1 MGEDLGRA
9 RPDAPDNPIAGP
21 HRPERLSDYRV
32 ELEKQWTRLAAP
44 SRPLTLPRDTGAV
57 RNDVAKSWQRSLHTV
72 DPATEVAPGFN
83 DISDRWSESPL
94 RRPVTELAGQLRGM
108 AEESGYLAV
117 VSDESGTILWTAG
130 DRTLRRQGEAVNFA
144 PGGVWDES
152 HMGTNG
158 LSLALHDDRAV
169 TVFSAEHLV
178 AALHGWVCYS
188 APIHG
193 PDGRTVGVLD
203 LSSTWERSHPMVMTS
218 VRALVTAVETMLRA
232 EAPTPAPG
240 VRLECLGAARL
251 LRDGRPVPLPPRQ
264 LEILALLALEPDGY
278 TPEQLHA
285 AVYGERAVSLNTLKA
300 DVSHLRRATRG
311 EITNRRYM
319 LTGEVSCD
327 AVDLLAAIEGGD
339 LTSALWLYRGP
350 LLPGSDLPGVE
361 QWRAHLDVG
370 IRNAVL
376 GSDRPEHAVAFG
388 QRCPGDVAV
397 HEHALRLLPRDD
409 VRRAVVTARLFTARQ
424 G

>member
-1 MGEDLGRA
+1 MNVGAHEDRSAGSP
-9 RPDAPDNPIAGP
+9 RPD
-21 HRPERLSDYRV
+21 RLADYRGA
-32 ELEKQWTRLAAP
+32 LEKQWNRLAAP
-44 SRPLTLPRDTGAV
+44 SRPMQLPRDTGPV
-57 RNDVAKSWQRSLHTV
+57 REEVAKSWQRSLHTV
-72 DPATEVAPGFN
+72 DPGQTVAPGFN

-94 RRPVTELAGQLRGM
+94 RRPVTELAGQLRGI
-108 AEESGYLAV
+108 AEDSGYLAV

-130 DRTLRRQGEAVNFA
+130 DRALRRQGEQVNFA

-158 LSLALHDDRAV
+158 LSLALHDDKAC

-193 PDGRTVGVLD
+193 PDGRQVGVLD
-203 LSSTWERSHPMVMTS
+203 LSSSWERSHPMVMTS

-232 EAPTPAPG
+232 EAPAPAPG

-264 LEILALLALEPDGY
+264 LEILALLALEPEGY

-311 EITNRRYM
+311 EIANRRYM
-319 LTGEVSCD
+319 LTGPISCD

-388 QRCPGDVAV
+388 QRCPGDIAI

-409 VRRAVVTARLFTARQ
+409 VRRAVVTARLYTARQ
-424 G
+424 S

>member
-1 MGEDLGRA
+1 MGASDDPIPGSP
-9 RPDAPDNPIAGP
+9 RPDGLA
-21 HRPERLSDYRV
+21 DYRGAI
-32 ELEKQWTRLAAP
+32 EEQWNRLAAP
-44 SRPLTLPRDTGAV
+44 SRPLQLPRDTGPV
-57 RNDVAKSWQRSLHTV
+57 RREVARSWQRSLHTV
-72 DPATEVAPGFN
+72 DPAQTVAPGLD
-83 DISDRWSESPL
+83 DISGRWRESPL
-94 RRPVTELAGQLRGM
+94 RRPVTELAGQLRGI
-108 AEESGYLAV
+108 AEDSGYLAV

-130 DRTLRRQGEAVNFA
+130 DRTLRRQGEQVNFA

-158 LSLALHDDRAV
+158 LSLALHDDRAC

-232 EAPTPAPG
+232 EAPSPVPG

-285 AVYGERAVSLNTLKA
+285 AVYGDRAVSLNTLKA

-319 LTGEVSCD
+319 LTGAVSCD
-327 AVDLLAAIEGGD
+327 AVELLAAIEGGD

-350 LLPGSDLPGVE
+350 LLPGSDLPGVH
-361 QWRAHLDVG
+361 QWRDHLDVG
-370 IRNAVL
+370 LRDAVL
-376 GSDRPEHAVAFG
+376 ASDRPEHAVAFG

-409 VRRAVVTARLFTARQ
+409 VRRAVVTARLYTARQ

>member
-1 MGEDLGRA
+1 MNVGASDDPIPGSP
-9 RPDAPDNPIAGP
+9 RPDGLA
-21 HRPERLSDYRV
+21 DYRGAI
-32 ELEKQWTRLAAP
+32 EEQWNRLAAP
-44 SRPLTLPRDTGAV
+44 SRPLQLPRDTGPV
-57 RNDVAKSWQRSLHTV
+57 RREVARSWQRSLHTV
-72 DPATEVAPGFN
+72 DPAQTVAPGLD
-83 DISDRWSESPL
+83 DISGRWRESPL
-94 RRPVTELAGQLRGM
+94 RRPVTELAGQLRGI
-108 AEESGYLAV
+108 AEDSGYLAV

-130 DRTLRRQGEAVNFA
+130 DRTLRRQGEQVNFA

-158 LSLALHDDRAV
+158 LSLALHDDRAC

-232 EAPTPAPG
+232 EAPSPVPG

-285 AVYGERAVSLNTLKA
+285 AVYGDRAVSLNTLKA

-319 LTGEVSCD
+319 LTGAVSCD
-327 AVDLLAAIEGGD
+327 AVELLAAIEGGD

-350 LLPGSDLPGVE
+350 LLPGSDLPGVH
-361 QWRAHLDVG
+361 QWRDHLDVG
-370 IRNAVL
+370 LRDAVL
-376 GSDRPEHAVAFG
+376 ASDRPEHAVAFG

-409 VRRAVVTARLFTARQ
+409 VRRAVVTARLYTARQ